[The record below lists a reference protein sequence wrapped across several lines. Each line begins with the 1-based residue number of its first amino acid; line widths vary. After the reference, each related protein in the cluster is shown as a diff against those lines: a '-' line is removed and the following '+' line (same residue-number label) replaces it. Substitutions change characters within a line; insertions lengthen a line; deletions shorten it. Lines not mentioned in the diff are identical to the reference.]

1 MSIGTGTSN
10 VNIELKYQGF
20 NQSYTT
26 DNIQT
31 NITLQS
37 TKEKLLDNIVVSG
50 STVPAGKWQCGQV
63 TTYGRLDNINLSQA
77 EGPFWNATLTYNQP
91 LTNGITIGS
100 GNDKKATQNSLT
112 VRMLSRQIEQHPN
125 YRYYW
130 NHILI
135 RKSNVTTV
143 TVGGNN
149 YNISTPAGVVNLY
162 AAMNNADKETSITMA
177 QDVVNNSD
185 GGVKWI
191 EDASQL
197 PTDVQ
202 MKEDTTTTPPT
213 PVKVSW
219 QIACMQTKAGVEY
232 YQIPT
237 YEVTEYSKHTSRND
251 AAWSIA
257 QKSGKPRFPSYG
269 DFGLQKKF
277 YPGDA
282 ASGVFH
288 WLCLGG
294 NINFD
299 GKYWVAQCTFQWC
312 DGSGWDTEIYPCT
325 TQEYNY
331 EDKNDIFTQAS
342 PNN

>member
-10 VNIELKYQGF
+10 VNIELKYHGF
-20 NQSYTT
+20 EQSYTS

-31 NITLQS
+31 NITYQS
-37 TKEKLLDNIVVSG
+37 TQEKLLDTIYTSSG
-50 STVPAGKWQCGQV
+50 TVPSGKWKCGQ
-63 TTYGRLDNINLSQA
+63 TNQYGRLDNIRLTQDA
-77 EGPFWNATLTYNQP
+77 GPFWNATLTYNQP
-91 LTNGITIGS
+91 LSNGITISS
-100 GNDKKATQNSLT
+100 GDDKKATQNSLT

-135 RKSNVTTV
+135 KKSNVTTV
-143 TVGGNN
+143 TVNGTS

-162 AAMNNADKETSITMA
+162 AAMNSADKQTSITMA
-177 QDVVNNSD
+177 QDVVNNSS
-185 GGVKWI
+185 GAVKWI

-197 PTDVQ
+197 PTETQ
-202 MKEDTTTTPPT
+202 MIEVNNTPT
-213 PVKVSW
+213 KVSW

-237 YEVTEYSKHTSRND
+237 YEVTEYSKHVNRED

-257 QKSGKPRFPSYG
+257 QKSGKPRFPTYG
-269 DFGLQKKF
+269 DFGLQNKF

-299 GKYWVAQCTFQWC
+299 GKYWVAQCTYQWA

-325 TQEYNY
+325 TSDYDYDN
-331 EDKNDIFTQAS
+331 KNDIFTQAA
-342 PNN
+342 PNNN